1 MRKDYDILSMKPSVS
16 VIIPNYNHAR
26 YLRERIDSVL
36 NQRFQDYEIILLDDN
51 STDESPTIIQ
61 SYASAPHV
69 THIEINEQNS
79 GSPFA
84 QWDKGISLAAGEF
97 IWIAESDDVADTL
110 DYAAVY
116 RLVNSEMAVPSQLLE
131 HVAGR
136 IVQALLRQF
145 PVISSIDLWLTKL
158 TPPMGADC
166 DGAGV
171 ELHWGR

>member
-1 MRKDYDILSMKPSVS
+1 MRTMNCQTFIRIEK
-16 VIIPNYNHAR
+16 
-26 YLRERIDSVL
+26 LRIRAFHGVLPQERQVGGDFTVTLRIGYPW
-36 NQRFQDYEIILLDDN
+36 QR
-51 STDESPTIIQ
+51 
-61 SYASAPHV
+61 AM
-69 THIEINEQNS
+69 
-79 GSPFA
+79 
-84 QWDKGISLAAGEF
+84 
-97 IWIAESDDVADTL
+97 ESDDVADTL

-116 RLVNSEMAVPSQLLE
+116 CLVNSEMAVPSQLLE

-145 PVISSIDLWLTKL
+145 PVISSIDLWLTKV